1 MATNAP
7 AASRPLWLVVPGDA
21 ALGSLARH
29 APEAD
34 VRFLGPDN
42 LTERLASSHPRL
54 IVVADP
60 PATVADLE
68 AVIASRRR
76 NRDLR
81 TVLLAPPD
89 AVSVRISALEAD
101 FDDALP
107 STIDA
112 AELAVRLRRLVARPT
127 TDRSRTTAGRRAIPI
142 AEGVELDL
150 HACELRK
157 DGRPHRLR
165 PRELQLLTLLATHPR
180 RAYSRQELIERI
192 WGATFH
198 GDPRTIDVHLRWLR
212 SKVEADP
219 EHPIH
224 LVTVRGRGYRFDP
237 PEATF

>member
-7 AASRPLWLVVPGDA
+7 AAARPLWLVVPGDA
-21 ALGSLARH
+21 ALGSLAAH
-29 APEAD
+29 APDAD
-34 VRFLGPDN
+34 VRFLEPDD
-42 LTERLASSHPRL
+42 LAERLATSHPRL
-54 IVVADP
+54 VVVADP
-60 PATVADLE
+60 PATAADLD
-68 AVIASRRR
+68 AVAASRRR

-89 AVSVRISALEAD
+89 AVGVRISALQAD

-107 STIDA
+107 STIDIG
-112 AELAVRLRRLVARPT
+112 ELAVRLRRLVARAA
-127 TDRSRTTAGRRAIPI
+127 DRPRSAAGRRAIAI

-150 HACELRK
+150 QACELRK
-157 DGRPHRLR
+157 YGQPHRLR

-180 RAYSRQELIERI
+180 RAYSRQELIDRI
-192 WGATFH
+192 WGAGFH

-237 PEATF
+237 PEASF

>member
-1 MATNAP
+1 MATNAL
-7 AASRPLWLVVPGDA
+7 AGGRPIWLVVAGDA
-21 ALGSLARH
+21 ALGSLAAH
-29 APEAD
+29 ARDAD
-34 VRFLGPDN
+34 VRFVGPSY
-42 LTERLASSHPRL
+42 LAAGLEATNPR
-54 IVVADP
+54 IVVVADP
-60 PATVADLE
+60 PATRADLD
-68 AVIASRRR
+68 AVAASRRR

-89 AVSVRISALEAD
+89 AVSVRIAALEAD

-112 AELAVRLRRLVARPT
+112 AELAARLRRLMGRAP
-127 TDRSRTTAGRRAIPI
+127 DRQRGNAGRRAIPI
-142 AEGVELDL
+142 ADGVELDL
-150 HACELRK
+150 QACELRK

-165 PRELQLLTLLATHPR
+165 PRELQLLTFLATHPR
-180 RAYSRQELIERI
+180 RAYSRQELIDRI
-192 WGATFH
+192 WGADFH

-237 PEATF
+237 PEVLI